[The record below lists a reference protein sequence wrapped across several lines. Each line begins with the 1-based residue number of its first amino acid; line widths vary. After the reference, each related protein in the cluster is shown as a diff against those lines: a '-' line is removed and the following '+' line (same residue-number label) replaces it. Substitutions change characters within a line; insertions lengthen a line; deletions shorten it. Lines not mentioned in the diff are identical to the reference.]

1 MSDHLEKKAVGATI
15 NLPKGCVGVWDAH
28 TIGTKSY
35 LYESPKNTTAQ
46 NQKVVDREN
55 CALWWPYGKG
65 HAVCDH
71 AESELPGGLWR
82 VQDISVDDNATLTL
96 PNGTRK
102 YYTCMGVLRCR
113 RRPRDYAWN
122 NAPFAPNAKEDVVC
136 ISCANDSGTEVYVA
150 YFKHN
155 FTIELRST
163 ITNIKK

>member
-1 MSDHLEKKAVGATI
+1 VSDHLEKKAVGTTI
-15 NLPKGCVGVWDAH
+15 NLPKGCIGVWDAH

-102 YYTCMGVLRCR
+102 YYTCMGVLTTGLRMEQRSVRSERKGRRGVHLVRQRQRHGSICR
-113 RRPRDYAWN
+113 LLQTQ
-122 NAPFAPNAKEDVVC
+122 F
-136 ISCANDSGTEVYVA
+136 
-150 YFKHN
+150 HN
-155 FTIELRST
+155 
-163 ITNIKK
+163 